1 MNNYM
6 FIIWC
11 DNLEEIR
18 QLSTNYTAQQNQI
31 KNNLSQLITR
41 SETESVIKKNK
52 PPYKEKSRP
61 RWHHR

>member
-41 SETESVIKKNK
+41 SETESVI
-52 PPYKEKSRP
+52 
-61 RWHHR
+61 